1 MAPHKPLF
9 PLFLKLAGRSVLVVG
24 AGPVAA
30 SKLEALVASKAKVH
44 VVAPEINPVI
54 KSMAVR
60 ISQRCF
66 QVSDLDEAWLVVA
79 AAPTAVNHAVAEAAE
94 ERQIFVNAVDD
105 PNNASAYLGG
115 VTRRAGVTVAISTDG
130 NAPALAGLIRE
141 GLDTLL
147 PTTDLEK
154 WIAEAKKMRRK
165 WQKDQVPMANRRP
178 QLLQALIKSYDLDN

>member
-30 SKLEALVASKAKVH
+30 SKLEVLVASKAKVH

>member
-79 AAPTAVNHAVAEAAE
+79 AAPNAVNHAVAEAAE

>member
-1 MAPHKPLF
+1 M
-9 PLFLKLAGRSVLVVG
+9 
-24 AGPVAA
+24 
-30 SKLEALVASKAKVH
+30 
-44 VVAPEINPVI
+44 
-54 KSMAVR
+54 
-60 ISQRCF
+60 
-66 QVSDLDEAWLVVA
+66 SDLDEAWLVVA

>member
-79 AAPTAVNHAVAEAAE
+79 AAPNAVNHAVAEAAE

-154 WIAEAKKMRRK
+154 WIAEAKKMRRN

>member
-1 MAPHKPLF
+1 MTTHKPLF
-9 PLFLKLAGRSVLVVG
+9 PLFLTLAGRSVLVVG
-24 AGPVAA
+24 AGSVAA
-30 SKLEALVASKAKVH
+30 SKLHALVASGAEVH

-66 QVSDLDEAWLVVA
+66 QASDLDAAWFVVA
-79 AAPTAVNHAVAEAAE
+79 AATSDVNHAVAAAAE
-94 ERQIFVNAVDD
+94 QRHIFVNAVDD
-105 PNNASAYLGG
+105 PSNASAYLGG
-115 VTRRAGVTVAISTDG
+115 VTRRPGVTVAISTDG

-147 PTTDLEK
+147 PASDLEK
-154 WIAEAKKMRRK
+154 WIVEAKEMRRK
-165 WQKDQVPMANRRP
+165 WKENQVPMSDRRP

>member
-30 SKLEALVASKAKVH
+30 SKLEVLVASKAKVH

-79 AAPTAVNHAVAEAAE
+79 AAPNAVNHAVAEAAE